1 MELAATH
8 LRLPAALP
16 YPLTVQRIH
25 AQPGTHVAKTQR
37 LLTYSFLPAKPDEHG
52 RRERQVREWDS
63 PVQGEVIAWDV
74 REGDIIRE
82 PRPLVKVQEPCTHD
96 VQLNGLC
103 AICGKDLTAT
113 DYTGFSDT
121 SRATISMVHDVG
133 GLTVSLEEAHRLESA
148 TASRLLQAKKLSL
161 IVDLDQ
167 TIVHA
172 TVDPTVGEWLQD
184 PKNPNY
190 KALEGVKRF
199 KLLDDLPVRR
209 PKRSRTSTG
218 TTTPGLATP
227 LPTPGLSEA
236 GTATEDGESVDE
248 DDAPGC
254 YYYIK
259 MRPGLP
265 DFLKRI
271 AEIYEMH
278 VYTMGTR
285 AYAIEV
291 CKVIDPDGGLFGGRI
306 LSRDES
312 CSMTRKSLQRLFPCD
327 TNMVVI
333 IDDRADVWDGSPNLV
348 KVIPYEFFVGIG
360 DINAAFLPKKKE
372 LVPPPAAPL
381 ASPSLNDAAPVAVG
395 EVSASPLDLSVA
407 GGSESSGE
415 RSTTPLTSPSPGPS
429 PPSPFQAPTTLVSTS
444 NAAAEAAVHH
454 LHLPDEI
461 LSEPT
466 RISDLVVSS
475 SPEEV
480 VSPSMKEAAEHA
492 KETIHDLIEA
502 RPLEKARRE
511 ADALHHLN
519 HQQLHPPSP
528 KSPSRSPLLPPSSPS
543 PVGDAGGDSA
553 ASPSPPPPP
562 FAKDAQS
569 VETAT
574 GSTLGFAGD
583 VTEEEDEDDYEEQ
596 PVLRDD
602 DRELDRLFDIL
613 SNVRNRFYEEHASKG
628 ASDVATIIPDLKAQ
642 SLRDTTIVFSGL
654 VALGTRAEDS
664 EYWKLA
670 TTFGAQCSNLLSS
683 KVTHLVA
690 NQPGTAK
697 IHSARRFPRIKVVYP
712 QWLLDS
718 VARWVRLDE
727 GPYLLPMLEDRQA
740 TPPSP
745 VRPEL
750 SDGENDSKVSVTDGG
765 SLGDQRDDLD
775 LADLDWGDAM
785 KEVDDLLL
793 ETDDDDDSA
802 SVLNGDDATTDG
814 ESDAAGAAT
823 SSSLSV
829 APGGRKRPRVS
840 STHSSESI
848 AGSDPSQEAA
858 AAAAESPLQKRVKTA
873 RSRRSGLKTS
883 LSATEGNALVQ
894 SGASSPDKNDST
906 DAASDPPH
914 SGANPASA
922 ANGAFE
928 VASAAAKSSV
938 IADEAAAA
946 NVSQASSSIGSDDE
960 DLLAMAADLESGWS

>member
-1 MELAATH
+1 MELPATS
-8 LRLPAALP
+8 LRLPASLP
-16 YPLTVQRIH
+16 YPLTIQRIH
-25 AQPGTHVAKTQR
+25 ARQGQSVRKTQR
-37 LLTYSFLPAKPDEHG
+37 LLTYSFLPSKPDEHG
-52 RRERQVREWDS
+52 RRERQVREWES
-63 PVQGEVIAWDV
+63 PVQGNVVSWDA

-82 PRPLVKVQEPCTHD
+82 PRSLVKIQEPCTHD

-190 KALEGVKRF
+190 KALEGVQKF
-199 KLLDDLPVRR
+199 KLLDEIPMRR
-209 PKRSRTSTG
+209 PKRARTSTG
-218 TTTPGLATP
+218 TTTPGLSES
-227 LPTPGLSEA
+227 GL
-236 GTATEDGESVDE
+236 TEDGESVA
-248 DDAPGC
+248 DDDDLPGC
-254 YYYIK
+254 WYYIK

-265 DFLKRI
+265 EFLKRI

-312 CSMTRKSLQRLFPCD
+312 GSMTRKSLQRLFPCD

-372 LVPPPAAPL
+372 LVPPPTAAQL
-381 ASPSLNDAAPVAVG
+381 ASPPLAETTPESEG
-395 EVSASPLDLSVA
+395 SASPLEVALSGGA
-407 GGSESSGE
+407 EGSSGGSSSPLSSGSESPDP
-415 RSTTPLTSPSPGPS
+415 RSTTPTTSPPPGSPLSGVFS
-429 PPSPFQAPTTLVSTS
+429 PIPTS
-444 NAAAEAAVHH
+444 NAAEAAVHH

-480 VSPSMKEAAEHA
+480 VSPSMAEAALHA

-511 ADALHHLN
+511 ADALHHL
-519 HQQLHPPSP
+519 QHPPSP
-528 KSPSRSPLLPPSSPS
+528 KSPSRSPLLSPAAGLSSPS
-543 PVGDAGGDSA
+543 PVPGIGVGSDVSVVGEGESTPATSVEESPALDA
-553 ASPSPPPPP
+553 ASE
-562 FAKDAQS
+562 A
-569 VETAT
+569 
-574 GSTLGFAGD
+574 
-583 VTEEEDEDDYEEQ
+583 EEDYEEE
-596 PVLRDD
+596 PVLKDD
-602 DRELDRLFDIL
+602 DRELDRLYEIL
-613 SNVRNRFYEEHASKG
+613 SNVRSQFYEEHASRG
-628 ASDVATIIPDLKAQ
+628 VSDVADIIPAMKSRA
-642 SLRDTTIVFSGL
+642 LRDTHLVFSGL
-654 VALGTRAEDS
+654 VALGTRPEDS

-670 TTFGAQCSNLLSS
+670 TTFGARCSSELSS
-683 KVTHLVA
+683 SVTHLVA
-690 NQPGTAK
+690 NQAGTAK
-697 IHSARRFPRIKVVYP
+697 VHSARRNTRVKVVYP

-727 GPYLLPMLEDRQA
+727 EPYLLPLPEDYLS
-740 TPPSP
+740 TPGSP
-745 VRPEL
+745 IRPEL
-750 SDGENDSKVSVTDGG
+750 SDGEGEAEGEVEAPEAAEDEEE
-765 SLGDQRDDLD
+765 LD

-802 SVLNGDDATTDG
+802 SLRNGAGGEDTTDG
-814 ESDAAGAAT
+814 ESDSGSSVRSAAAA
-823 SSSLSV
+823 
-829 APGGRKRPRVS
+829 AAGGRKRPRVS
-840 STHSSESI
+840 SGTLSDSDSAAP
-848 AGSDPSQEAA
+848 AGP
-858 AAAAESPLQKRVKTA
+858 AESPLQKRVKTA

-883 LSATEGNALVQ
+883 VSAVEGEVPARGGSSTPTARPVESRTE
-894 SGASSPDKNDST
+894 SSDSVPAPAT
-906 DAASDPPH
+906 S
-914 SGANPASA
+914 ASA
-922 ANGAFE
+922 NGSAPVAAKAAIPELATAEENGAE
-928 VASAAAKSSV
+928 G
-938 IADEAAAA
+938 
-946 NVSQASSSIGSDDE
+946 SQASSSFGSDDE
-960 DLLAMAADLESGWS
+960 DLLAMAADLESGWT

>member
-1 MELAATH
+1 MELPATH
-8 LRLPAALP
+8 LRLAAALP

-25 AQPGTHVAKTQR
+25 AQPGHHVNKTQR
-37 LLTYSFLPAKPDEHG
+37 LFTYSFLPSRPDEQG
-52 RRERQVREWDS
+52 KRERQVREWDS
-63 PVQGEVIAWDV
+63 PVQGQVIAWDV

-82 PRPLVKVQEPCTHD
+82 PRPVVKIQEPCTHD

-133 GLTVSLEEAHRLESA
+133 GLTVSMEEAHRLESA

-184 PKNPNY
+184 PSNPNY

-199 KLLDDLPVRR
+199 KLLDEMPMMSRR

-218 TTTPGLATP
+218 TTTPGLVTP
-227 LPTPGLSEA
+227 LPTPGLSES
-236 GTATEDGESVDE
+236 GTTEDGESIDE

-259 MRPGLP
+259 MRPGLA

-312 CSMTRKSLQRLFPCD
+312 GSMTRKSLQRLFPCD

-372 LVPPPAAPL
+372 LVPPPVVPL
-381 ASPSLNDAAPVAVG
+381 ASPSLDEVASSLSEG
-395 EVSASPLDLSVA
+395 SASPLDSAMA
-407 GGSESSGE
+407 GSDASPGGE
-415 RSTTPLTSPSPGPS
+415 RSTTPLTSPSPGPPVS
-429 PPSPFQAPTTLVSTS
+429 PIAIPTST
-444 NAAAEAAVHH
+444 AAAEAAVHH

-475 SPEEV
+475 APEEV
-480 VSPSMKEAAEHA
+480 VSPSMKEASEHA

-511 ADALHHLN
+511 ADALHHAN
-519 HQQLHPPSP
+519 HTHAPSSP
-528 KSPSRSPLLPPSSPS
+528 KSPSRSPLPPSPTTGAGATLAGA
-543 PVGDAGGDSA
+543 PPAAGGEAEDVTTTAEPA
-553 ASPSPPPPP
+553 A
-562 FAKDAQS
+562 AAETDAMF
-569 VETAT
+569 
-574 GSTLGFAGD
+574 GFAG
-583 VTEEEDEDDYEEQ
+583 EETDDDDYEEQ

-613 SNVRNRFYEEHASKG
+613 SNVRDRFYEEHEARG
-628 ASDVATIIPDLKAQ
+628 ASDVANIIPDMKAQ
-642 SLRDTTIVFSGL
+642 ALRDTNIVFSGL
-654 VALGTRAEDS
+654 VALGTQAEDS

-670 TTFGAQCSNLLSS
+670 TTFGAKCSNILSP

-697 IHSARRFPRIKVVYP
+697 VHSAKRFPRVKVVYP

-718 VARWVRLDE
+718 VAKWVRLDE
-727 GPYLLPMLEDRQA
+727 APYLLPLAEERPT

-750 SDGENDSKVSVTDGG
+750 SDGE
-765 SLGDQRDDLD
+765 GDAAKANTGINTPSEVGNADDLD

-793 ETDDDDDSA
+793 ETDDDDDDLA
-802 SVLNGDDATTDG
+802 SVLNGSNGGDHDTTDG
-814 ESDAAGAAT
+814 ESDAGGPPPT
-823 SSSLSV
+823 S
-829 APGGRKRPRVS
+829 GRKRPRISTTLSDSAGDS
-840 STHSSESI
+840 SSKGSSH
-848 AGSDPSQEAA
+848 
-858 AAAAESPLQKRVKTA
+858 AAESPLQKRVKTA

-883 LSATEGNALVQ
+883 LSAAEGEALVRAEAEAE
-894 SGASSPDKNDST
+894 ASRVK
-906 DAASDPPH
+906 AR
-914 SGANPASA
+914 
-922 ANGAFE
+922 
-928 VASAAAKSSV
+928 
-938 IADEAAAA
+938 DEAASVAA
-946 NVSQASSSIGSDDE
+946 ATQGRTSSSTTNGSSRDSPSKSALVVEDNNTAADASQASSSFGSDDE
-960 DLLAMAADLESGWS
+960 DLLAMAADLESGWD

>member
-1 MELAATH
+1 MELPATQ

-25 AQPGTHVAKTQR
+25 AQPGAHVQKTQR
-37 LLTYSFLPAKPDEHG
+37 LFTYSFLPNKPDELG

-63 PVQGEVIAWDV
+63 PVLGQVIAWDV

-82 PRPLVKVQEPCTHD
+82 PRPIVKVQEPCTHD

-148 TASRLLQAKKLSL
+148 TATRLLQAKKLSL

-184 PKNPNY
+184 PDNPNY

-199 KLLDDLPVRR
+199 KLLDETPMRR
-209 PKRSRTSTG
+209 PKKSRTSTA
-218 TTTPGLATP
+218 TTTPGLSTP
-227 LPTPGLSEA
+227 VPTPGLSES
-236 GTATEDGESVDE
+236 GTTDDGESVDE

-312 CSMTRKSLQRLFPCD
+312 GSMTRKSLQRLFPCD

-372 LVPPPAAPL
+372 LVPPPVAPL
-381 ASPSLNDAAPVAVG
+381 ASPSIAT
-395 EVSASPLDLSVA
+395 EVNPEGTAGSASPFDAAVSS
-407 GGSESSGE
+407 GESSRGGE
-415 RSTTPLTSPSPGPS
+415 RSTTPLTSPSPGPAPSLS
-429 PPSPFQAPTTLVSTS
+429 PPQASSSPSTS
-444 NAAAEAAVHH
+444 SASVAEAAVHH

-480 VSPSMKEAAEHA
+480 VSPSLKEALTSFRMSHSDQIL
-492 KETIHDLIEA
+492 T
-502 RPLEKARRE
+502 
-511 ADALHHLN
+511 
-519 HQQLHPPSP
+519 
-528 KSPSRSPLLPPSSPS
+528 
-543 PVGDAGGDSA
+543 
-553 ASPSPPPPP
+553 
-562 FAKDAQS
+562 S
-569 VETAT
+569 V
-574 GSTLGFAGD
+574 
-583 VTEEEDEDDYEEQ
+583 
-596 PVLRDD
+596 RD
-602 DRELDRLFDIL
+602 
-613 SNVRNRFYEEHASKG
+613 RFYQEHESRG
-628 ASDVATIIPDLKAQ
+628 ASDVATIIPAMKAQ
-642 SLRDTTIVFSGL
+642 TLRETNLVFSGL
-654 VALGTRAEDS
+654 VALGTRPEDS

-670 TTFGAQCSNLLSS
+670 TTFGATCSNQLSP
-683 KVTHLVA
+683 KTTHLVA

-697 IHSARRFPRIKVVYP
+697 VHSARRFPRVKVVYP

-718 VARWVRLDE
+718 VAKWVRLEE
-727 GPYLLPMLEDRQA
+727 GPYLLPTTVEEQRPPPP

-750 SDGENDSKVSVTDGG
+750 SDGESEAKITAAAGGTDTVETTGG
-765 SLGDQRDDLD
+765 DEVDLD

-793 ETDDDDDSA
+793 ETDDDDDLA
-802 SVLNGDDATTDG
+802 SLLNGGDETTDG
-814 ESDAAGAAT
+814 ESDAGVQ
-823 SSSLSV
+823 S
-829 APGGRKRPRVS
+829 APPPGGGGRKRPLS
-840 STHSSESI
+840 STPSSESV
-848 AGSDPSQEAA
+848 GSNEASSSA
-858 AAAAESPLQKRVKTA
+858 SAAAESPLQKRVKTA

-883 LSATEGNALVQ
+883 LSAAAAAASSAAEGNALAQASAPVPPP
-894 SGASSPDKNDST
+894 SDTRSTADGASS
-906 DAASDPPH
+906 
-914 SGANPASA
+914 SA
-922 ANGAFE
+922 APSNG
-928 VASAAAKSSV
+928 KT
-938 IADEAAAA
+938 
-946 NVSQASSSIGSDDE
+946 SSSIGSDDE